1 MLPRRG
7 FARLL
12 TGLST
17 GLSTGLPIALAM
29 ARPGAAQG
37 ALWTMATE
45 YPANTVSG
53 DGIAFF
59 AERLATESSHRLTVL
74 PSYDAAFGL
83 KSADIPGAIRDGRLA
98 AGCSLAGALG
108 GIDPLFLLSS
118 LPFVATRAE
127 EARTL
132 LDKALPLYTQ
142 RFAREGQRLL
152 YAAPWPPSGLWAR
165 KPIVL
170 PSDMV
175 ALRLRVYDATGVE
188 VFDAARADA
197 VNLSF
202 AEAGPRIASGAVQAV
217 LSSGDG
223 GAGRKLWEHL
233 PHFTEIGYAV
243 PLSFATLA
251 TPLYER
257 LPEVLKAAVDRA
269 AAATQAN
276 GWNSL
281 ARRLSENY
289 ARMKANGVTITPID
303 EVTPELRGI
312 LAKAGTGAVEKW
324 KHDAGPEAA
333 ALLGK

>member
-12 TGLST
+12 TGL
-17 GLSTGLPIALAM
+17 PIALTM
-29 ARPGAAQG
+29 PRPGAAQG

-59 AERLATESSHRLTVL
+59 AERLAAESAHRLTVL

-83 KSADIPGAIRDGRLA
+83 KSADIPGAIHDGRLA
-98 AGCSLAGALG
+98 AGCSFGGALG

-118 LPFVATRAE
+118 LPFVATRE
-127 EARTL
+127 DEARKL
-132 LDKALPLYTQ
+132 LRKALPLYTR

-152 YAAPWPPSGLWAR
+152 YATPWPPSGLWAK
-165 KPIVL
+165 KPITL
-170 PSDMV
+170 PADLV
-175 ALRLRVYDATGVE
+175 ALHLRVYDATGVE
-188 VFDAARADA
+188 VFDAAKAEP

-202 AEAGPRIASGAVQAV
+202 AEAQPRIASGAVEAV

-223 GAGRKLWEHL
+223 GAGRKLWEYL
-233 PHFTEIGYAV
+233 PHFTEIGYAM

-257 LPEVLKAAVDRA
+257 LPEALQAAVDRA
-269 AAATQAN
+269 AQATQAQA
-276 GWNSL
+276 WQRL
-281 ARRLSENY
+281 AARLGENY
-289 ARMKANGVTITPID
+289 ARMKANGVTITTID
-303 EVTPELRGI
+303 KVTPALRGL
-312 LAKAGTGAVEKW
+312 LAKAASGAVEKW
-324 KHDAGPEAA
+324 KRAAGTDAA

>member
-12 TGLST
+12 A
-17 GLSTGLPIALAM
+17 GLPIALAT

-53 DGIAFF
+53 DAIAFF
-59 AERLATESSHRLTVL
+59 AGRLAAESAHRLTVL

-98 AGCSLAGALG
+98 AGCSFGGALG

-118 LPFVATRAE
+118 LPFVATRPE
-127 EARTL
+127 ESRKL
-132 LDKALPLYTQ
+132 LDKALPLYAR

-152 YAAPWPPSGLWAR
+152 YAAPWPPSGLWAK

-175 ALRLRVYDATGVE
+175 ALRLGVHDAAGVE
-188 VFDAARADA
+188 VFRAAKADA
-197 VNLSF
+197 VNLSL
-202 AEAGPRIASGAVQAV
+202 AEVGPRIASGSVQAV
-217 LSSGDG
+217 LSSVEG
-223 GAGRKLWEHL
+223 GMHAKLWKHL

-257 LPEVLKAAVDRA
+257 LPEVLKEAVDRA
-269 AAATQAN
+269 AASTQAN
-276 GWNSL
+276 GSTS
-281 ARRLSENY
+281 RRRRRHENH

-303 EVTPELRGI
+303 EVTPELRDI
-312 LAKAGTGAVEKW
+312 LARAGAGAVETW
-324 KHDAGPEAA
+324 KRDAGPEAA
-333 ALLGK
+333 KLLER